1 MAASILVG
9 LALST
14 LASEDLALIA
24 GGLLARDGSIPLI
37 DAVIAC
43 GTGVYIGDLGLWCA
57 GRLFG
62 RRVLALP
69 WLPAKLSSAALES
82 LGRRVDEHLVPAIFL
97 SRFVPGTRLPLYVA
111 AGICGRRA
119 FAFAGS
125 SLLAVMAWT
134 PLVVISTAYL
144 GDTVVAPLFRGI
156 QAGAA
161 GTVLTAAAACV
172 SFKLFGRAAGWVLRD
187 ANAVFKST

>member
-24 GGLLARDGSIPLI
+24 GGLLARNGTIPLI
-37 DAVIAC
+37 HAVIAC
-43 GTGVYIGDLGLWCA
+43 GAGVYIGDLGLWCA

-69 WLPAKLSSAALES
+69 SLGRKLSSARLES
-82 LGRRVDEHLVPAIFL
+82 LSRHIDQHLAPAIFL
-97 SRFVPGTRLPLYVA
+97 SRFVPVTRLPMYVA
-111 AGICGRRA
+111 AGICGRRP

-125 SLLAVMAWT
+125 SFLAVMAWT
-134 PLVVISTAYL
+134 PLLVVSTAYL
-144 GDTVVAPLFRGI
+144 GDTVVTPLFRGI

-161 GTVLTAAAACV
+161 GTILTAVAAWVC
-172 SFKLFGRAAGWVLRD
+172 FKLIGRAAGWVGASESLGLR
-187 ANAVFKST
+187 S